1 MTLAH
6 LGIDANLL
14 RALGWSLL
22 HFLWQG
28 TILAIALSGFL
39 QVARTCSSKFRYLAC
54 CTAFALMVLCLVVTF
69 VYLADNVN
77 TPSHTST
84 LALLSHPNQHPLWQ
98 DTSSPLFES
107 FIATANR
114 EMPWILVLW
123 CTGVLVFL
131 SHLIIGSIAAE
142 RLKAASRAPAP
153 DWLQDIANRLRKQLN
168 ISEQFQLFTS
178 NAITSP
184 SVIGWV
190 RPVILVPLAS
200 LTGLSPEHME
210 AMLAHELAHIRRQ
223 DYLVNTL
230 QAVAEALLF
239 YHPAVCWVSKQVRRE
254 REHCS
259 DDVAVMI
266 SGSPLIYA
274 KALSLLEEQRSS
286 AQPQLTLGANGGQL
300 AMRIKRLLTQKQ
312 PTMTSRG
319 TTFSLISIGMITICA
334 LFLFSKAATSGVR
347 AESAPT
353 LSQASSAAITSTKS
367 HARPDMSCTYYDVQ
381 VRGRLGTCEAHQGD
395 QGHYYCT
402 SNDDKKLS
410 EMQTGCEWKVQR
422 LQAWKFQQ
430 NENK

>member
-6 LGIDANLL
+6 LGIDADLL

-39 QVARTCSSKFRYLAC
+39 QIARTCSSQFRYLAC
-54 CTAFALMVLCLVVTF
+54 CTAFALMVLCPVGTF
-69 VYLADNVN
+69 VYLAGNIS
-77 TPSHTST
+77 TPSHASA
-84 LALLSHPNQHPLWQ
+84 LALQVHADPHLLWKG
-98 DTSSPLFES
+98 TSSSLFES

-123 CTGVLVFL
+123 CAGVLVFL

-142 RLKAASRAPAP
+142 RLKAASRAPVP
-153 DWLQDIANRLRKQLN
+153 NKLQDIAKRLGKQLN
-168 ISEQFQLFTS
+168 ISQPFRLFAS
-178 NAITSP
+178 NTVTGP
-184 SVIGWV
+184 SVIGWL

-200 LTGLSPEHME
+200 LAGLSPEHME

-230 QAVAEALLF
+230 QAIAEALFF
-239 YHPAVCWVSKQVRRE
+239 YHPAVWWVSKQIRRE
-254 REHCS
+254 REHCC
-259 DDVAVMI
+259 DDVAVLV

-286 AQPQLTLGANGGQL
+286 ATPQLSLGANGGQL

-312 PTMTSRG
+312 PAMTSRG

-334 LFLFSKAATSGVR
+334 LFLFSNAATSGVR

-353 LSQASSAAITSTKS
+353 PSQASSTAITSTKS
-367 HARPDMSCTYYDVQ
+367 QARPDMSCTYYDAET
-381 VRGRLGTCEAHQGD
+381 RGHQGTCEVHQGD
-395 QGHYYCT
+395 QGHSYCT

-410 EMQTGCEWKVQR
+410 EIQTGCAWKVQR
-422 LQAWKFQQ
+422 LQAWELQQ
-430 NENK
+430 RENK